1 MRSRPVAQGQR
12 PANGRARARGANGE
26 ARPRTRLSYDE
37 RREQIVGA
45 ARKVFLAR
53 GLGGGRTRAIADSI
67 GVTEALLYHYFSSKE
82 ELFEAAILDP
92 LAALGEQLAV
102 YASAHVFADSDPETR
117 REESVRFHQQALTVM
132 LEVIPLLGVALF
144 SDQKQGSRF
153 YRERMVPLTDRFAA
167 GLATTLEGWRH
178 HHVDPELL
186 AHMILGTYGWVA
198 LDAHFRRRKVDV
210 PKTAAKLTDMFIR
223 VMSGEVP
230 PVLAP
235 AAEAPAKP
243 GTRRRSSRTA

>member
-1 MRSRPVAQGQR
+1 M
-12 PANGRARARGANGE
+12 
-26 ARPRTRLSYDE
+26 SYDD
-37 RREQIVGA
+37 RREQIVAA

-53 GLGGGRTRAIADSI
+53 GLGGGRTREIADSI

-92 LAALGEQLAV
+92 LEALGEQLAV
-102 YASAHVFADSDPETR
+102 YASAQVFADADLETR

-144 SDQKQGSRF
+144 SDQKQGTSF
-153 YRERMVPLTDRFAA
+153 YRQRLVPLTDRFAA

-178 HHVDPELL
+178 LDVDPELL
-186 AHMILGTYGWVA
+186 AHMILGTYGWIA
-198 LDAHFRRRKVDV
+198 LDAGFRRKKVDV
-210 PKTAAKLTDMFIR
+210 PTVAAKLTDMFIR
-223 VMSGEVP
+223 VMSGEVSV
-230 PVLAP
+230 PVP

-243 GTRRRSSRTA
+243 APRRRSGRTA